1 MPFCF
6 GLHPY
11 FSISDFNNIKIDA
24 ATDMTKSMKP
34 KKKQGRIFTEMN
46 NLYGLNAMRQG
57 KKTLI
62 GY

>member
-1 MPFCF
+1 MYQSNSMMSAPFN
-6 GLHPY
+6 
-11 FSISDFNNIKIDA
+11 SMKIEEP
-24 ATDMTKSMKP
+24 TDMTKSLKP
-34 KKKQGRIFTEMN
+34 KKKQGKLFTEMN

>member
-1 MPFCF
+1 MYQSNNMLSAPF
-6 GLHPY
+6 
-11 FSISDFNNIKIDA
+11 SSMKISA
-24 ATDMTKSMKP
+24 ATDMTKSMRP

-46 NLYGLNAMRQG
+46 NLMGLNSMRQG

>member
-1 MPFCF
+1 MLSAPFNTMK
-6 GLHPY
+6 
-11 FSISDFNNIKIDA
+11 ISA
-24 ATDMTKSMKP
+24 ATDMTKSLKP

-46 NLYGLNAMRQG
+46 NLYGLNSLRQG

>member
-1 MPFCF
+1 MYQSNNMMSAP
-6 GLHPY
+6 
-11 FSISDFNNIKIDA
+11 FNNIKIDA
-24 ATDMTKSMKP
+24 ATDITKSMKP

>member
-1 MPFCF
+1 MMSAP
-6 GLHPY
+6 
-11 FSISDFNNIKIDA
+11 FNNIKIDA
-24 ATDMTKSMKP
+24 ATDMTKSLKP

>member
-1 MPFCF
+1 MYQSNSMMSAP
-6 GLHPY
+6 
-11 FSISDFNNIKIDA
+11 FNNIKIDA

-34 KKKQGRIFTEMN
+34 KKKQGRIFTEMT

>member
-1 MPFCF
+1 MLSAPF
-6 GLHPY
+6 
-11 FSISDFNNIKIDA
+11 SSMKISA
-24 ATDMTKSMKP
+24 ATDMTKSMRP

-46 NLYGLNAMRQG
+46 NLMGLNSMRQG

>member
-1 MPFCF
+1 MYQSNSMMSAP
-6 GLHPY
+6 
-11 FSISDFNNIKIDA
+11 FNNIKIDA
-24 ATDMTKSMKP
+24 ATDMTKSLKP

-62 GY
+62 DY

>member
-1 MPFCF
+1 MYQSNTMLSAPFNTMK
-6 GLHPY
+6 
-11 FSISDFNNIKIDA
+11 ISA
-24 ATDMTKSMKP
+24 ATDMTKSLKP

-46 NLYGLNAMRQG
+46 NLYGLNSLRQG

>member
-1 MPFCF
+1 MYQSNSMMSAP
-6 GLHPY
+6 
-11 FSISDFNNIKIDA
+11 FNNIKIDA